1 MREWNKK
8 IRRLAAAA
16 LDLPEYAVLRVPR
29 LVLTGDR
36 RLTVENHRGVDLFAD
51 GLLRLKLED
60 GGLEI
65 AGDGLCI
72 RHIGRDEVQIEG
84 RIREIRF
91 VGRPLA

>member
-1 MREWNKK
+1 
-8 IRRLAAAA
+8 
-16 LDLPEYAVLRVPR
+16 
-29 LVLTGDR
+29 
-36 RLTVENHRGVDLFAD
+36 
-51 GLLRLKLED
+51 LRLKLED